1 MATTLS
7 LILKPNGLAL
17 FFPLLQRGVQVNAML
32 GCDIHA
38 LLCGQFGLNPE
49 YLSDCINTIFLNG
62 QPVDDVTSAVVEEG
76 ATLALSAAMPGLV
89 GATFRKAGCLAA
101 FRGSISYRREKEVA
115 AAGQEGCFTLKLFN
129 MLIQDVGPR
138 ILKRGIWITGRELKD
153 CLLPCQS
160 DDQSIFVTIE
170 KDGAAIDPKE
180 SADLKWIMSDA
191 HYLLQADC
199 SA

>member
-17 FFPLLQRGVQVNAML
+17 FFPLLQHGVQVNATL
-32 GCDIHA
+32 GCNIQA

-62 QPVDDVTSAVVEEG
+62 QPVDDVASAVVEEG

-115 AAGQEGCFTLKLFN
+115 AAGQEGYFTLKLFN
-129 MLIQDVGPR
+129 MLINDVGPR
-138 ILKRGIWITGRELKD
+138 VLKRGIWITGRVLKD
-153 CLLPCQS
+153 CLRPH
-160 DDQSIFVTIE
+160 QSIFVTIE
-170 KDGAAIDPKE
+170 KDGAAIDPQDG
-180 SADLKWIMSDA
+180 ADLKWIMPDA
-191 HYLLQADC
+191 RYLLQVDC
-199 SA
+199 KA